1 LIALEPVRLAEPH
14 RLFGWSEMRID
25 REAWP
30 AAAVVAAPA
39 VLLGLAGRRRTALG
53 LLGLS
58 AGVVAFFRDPE
69 RSVDAGDLP
78 DESTVVAPADG
89 KVMHAGPAQDGVGP
103 DGDWLQVSI
112 FLSVFD
118 VHINR
123 APYGGTVQSVT
134 HRPGKWLAAYKFESA
149 FQNERS
155 DIVMSRTVGGEQ
167 REYIFRQIV
176 GLVARRVVTRV
187 KAGDVITTGERIGL
201 MKFGSRMD
209 IFLPP
214 TVQLQVS
221 KGDRTVAGET
231 PIAHWPATPPPAPAK
246 KAPAKKT
253 AAATK
258 ATPAAKKASAAKK
271 APAKKT
277 TTAKKTAPA
286 KKTSR
291 A

>member
-1 LIALEPVRLAEPH
+1 
-14 RLFGWSEMRID
+14 MRID

-39 VLLGLAGRRRTALG
+39 VLLGLTGHRRAAAG

-69 RSVDAGDLP
+69 RTPDHDVTLDEDL
-78 DESTVVAPADG
+78 VVSPADG
-89 KVMHAGPAQDGVGP
+89 KVMHAGPAQEGVGP

-134 HRPGKWLAAYKFESA
+134 HRPGKWLAAYRFESA
-149 FQNERS
+149 FENERS
-155 DIVMSRTVGGEQ
+155 DIVMSRTVQGQQ
-167 REYIFRQIV
+167 RDYVFRQIV
-176 GLVARRVVTRV
+176 GLVARRVVTRIQ
-187 KAGDVITTGERIGL
+187 AGDEIQTGARIGL

-209 IFLPP
+209 VFLP
-214 TVQLQVS
+214 TSVNLHVQA
-221 KGDRTVAGET
+221 GDRVVAGET
-231 PIAHWPATPPPAPAK
+231 EIARWPVVGPPPAK
-246 KAPAKKT
+246 KATSGKKAAAKKSPKGSVQ
-253 AAATK
+253 AGP
-258 ATPAAKKASAAKK
+258 PAAKKTPRASRAESAPTPAQK
-271 APAKKT
+271 A
-277 TTAKKTAPA
+277 TAKKTVA
-286 KKTSR
+286 KKSS